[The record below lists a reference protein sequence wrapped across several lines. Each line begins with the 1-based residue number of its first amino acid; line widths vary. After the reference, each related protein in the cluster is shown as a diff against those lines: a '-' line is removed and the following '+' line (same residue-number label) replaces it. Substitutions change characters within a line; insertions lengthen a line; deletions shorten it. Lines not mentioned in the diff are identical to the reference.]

1 MESIHPN
8 ILMNGGCVANDDISI
23 DDTFNWNLY
32 QLSVS
37 VVFFL
42 SLRSFRM
49 LPIPNLHFYS
59 LHSLPL
65 PFPLS
70 LSLWMYTTFVLC
82 LWHVRIRCIK
92 LLCWFL
98 SGWLCSSTSFSLSP
112 SLSLA
117 AMWFPIALSFHSIAK
132 YFSDFLIFHFDSFN
146 DLKIYAKYDI
156 SIFKSFSLLFF
167 FSLHFLLL
175 LPAMTFRQNRH
186 KHTRFLCCMLLCNQ
200 RTRRKLFSR

>member
-1 MESIHPN
+1 
-8 ILMNGGCVANDDISI
+8 MNGGCVANDDISI

-65 PFPLS
+65 PFALS

-98 SGWLCSSTSFSLSP
+98 SGWLCSSSSFSLSP

-186 KHTRFLCCMLLCNQ
+186 KHTRFLCCMLLCTQ

>member
-1 MESIHPN
+1 
-8 ILMNGGCVANDDISI
+8 MNGGCVANDDISI

-32 QLSVS
+32 QLSVT

-98 SGWLCSSTSFSLSP
+98 SGWLCSSSSFSFSGCDVISDRFIIPFNCQVFL
-112 SLSLA
+112 
-117 AMWFPIALSFHSIAK
+117 WFSHFPLRFIQRFENLCKVRYFDFQIVFASFLLFPT
-132 YFSDFLIFHFDSFN
+132 FSSSFACN
-146 DLKIYAKYDI
+146 DI
-156 SIFKSFSLLFF
+156 STKPS
-167 FSLHFLLL
+167 
-175 LPAMTFRQNRH
+175 
-186 KHTRFLCCMLLCNQ
+186 
-200 RTRRKLFSR
+200 